1 MDFNSLDQPQ
11 YLFLEDKWF
20 GGIIKEG
27 KQAGSLLPCT
37 SVSWQGLSPVSVCIT
52 PGTLQP
58 LPRMGHKQLNAV
70 NNAYPEL

>member
-1 MDFNSLDQPQ
+1 MDFNSPAHPQ
-11 YLFLEDKWF
+11 YLFLEHECF
-20 GGIIKEG
+20 GGIIKGG

-37 SVSWQGLSPVSVCIT
+37 LISQQGLSPVSVCIT

-58 LPRMGHKQLNAV
+58 LPRMGHKELNAV